1 MDRLQMPS
9 AMPAE
14 LAERLS
20 DVAGPEYSPADL
32 KEAREELAEKLL
44 AGDRVDGSDLE
55 SLIDY
60 EIDRNYAAFLRSLYE
75 HFAGIGSCFSSA
87 ERCLAGDEWMLRLI
101 DMHLDMDDEPVQER
115 AAKIRADRDED
126 AKLWGDER

>member
-1 MDRLQMPS
+1 MDRLPMPA
-9 AMPAE
+9 AMPAD

-32 KEAREELAEKLL
+32 KEARADLSEKLL
-44 AGDRVDGSDLE
+44 AGDRIGGVDLE

-75 HFAGIGSCFSSA
+75 HFAGIASCSDSA
-87 ERCLAGDEWMLRLI
+87 GKCLDGDRLMAALV
-101 DMHLDMDDEPVQER
+101 DRHLDANPDLIEER
-115 AAKIRADRDED
+115 AAEIAAERLEDE
-126 AKLWGDER
+126 